1 MIGVALLCLGSAVT
15 GAQEGPAAPVAP
27 PPPMPLPAL
36 QPADGLDGPPFV
48 TAKAWAI
55 ADGLTG
61 KLLWSHEADEVLE
74 MASTT
79 KIMTAWIVLELATE
93 HAGLLDERLHVSE
106 AADKTG
112 GSTSDIRRGETYP
125 VRDVLFGLL
134 LPSGNDAAVA
144 LAEHVG
150 LRLPPVAA
158 DDPKPDAAPRNGT
171 RSKGEEAVARFV
183 QEMNRRAARLE
194 MKGTTYLDPHG
205 NSRNRSTAADLLK
218 LAFVARKNADFAK
231 YVATR
236 EHVCLA
242 RLPDGRSRE
251 VRWRNTNQLLEIEG
265 YDGVKTGTTGGAGA
279 CLVSS
284 AVRGDRRQL
293 LVVLGAAPN
302 PARFVDSRNLH
313 RWAWRQRAATT
324 ASGN

>member
-1 MIGVALLCLGSAVT
+1 
-15 GAQEGPAAPVAP
+15 
-27 PPPMPLPAL
+27 MPLPAL
-36 QPADGLDGPPFV
+36 QPADALDGPPIV
-48 TAKAWAI
+48 TARAWAV
-55 ADGLTG
+55 ADGRTG
-61 KLLWSHEADEVLE
+61 KLLWARQGDEVLE

-79 KIMTAWIVLELATE
+79 KIMTAWIVFELAKD
-93 HAGLLDERLHVSE
+93 HADLLDEPLHVSE
-106 AADKTG
+106 AADDTG
-112 GSTSDIRRGETYP
+112 GSTAEIRRGETYA

-134 LPSGNDAAVA
+134 LPSGNDAAMA

-150 LRLPPVAA
+150 GRLPPVAPA
-158 DDPKPDAAPRNGT
+158 EGKPGTQKATNGAPDPGGAPRNGS
-171 RSKGEEAVARFV
+171 RSKGDEALARFV

-218 LAFVARKNADFAK
+218 LTFVTLQNADFAK
-231 YVATR
+231 CVATR
-236 EHVCLA
+236 EHVGRA
-242 RLPDGRSRE
+242 RLPDGRMRE
-251 VRWRNTNQLLEIEG
+251 VRWRNTNQLLDISG

-284 AVRGDRRQL
+284 AVRGDQRQL

-313 RWAWRQRAATT
+313 RWAWQQRAAD
-324 ASGN
+324 ASATGATK